1 MADCS
6 CDIVANFPVLAGLGI
21 ISASLRSNTEIMLT
35 EDGSALYGMTLGDL
49 SMTAYAVESKENTL
63 LECPGRAGISFE
75 WDQRISCDGEIGV
88 YFIPRGK
95 NRAYIEGDVSDNI
108 SLPNKINSYEI
119 FSASAGSGP
128 TTPYFKTT
136 HEDGWGFSYSG
147 NPLSVGDANGEG
159 PTSVSFF
166 TFLPG
171 GSKLYLTSFSWECT
185 PPAVPT
191 VSYSFIFV
199 GKKEED

>member
-1 MADCS
+1 MADCF
-6 CDIVANFPVLAGLGI
+6 CDIAATFPVLGGLGI

-35 EDGSALYGMTLGDL
+35 EEGIALYGQTLGDL
-49 SMTAYAVESKENTL
+49 SMTAYAVEPGLALK
-63 LECPGRAGISFE
+63 CPGRAGISFE
-75 WDQRISCDGEIGV
+75 WDQRISCNTNKIEI

-95 NRAYIEGDVSDNI
+95 NKAYIEGDVSGNI
-108 SLPNKINSYEI
+108 NLSNKINSYET
-119 FSASAGSGP
+119 FNASAGSGP
-128 TTPYFKTT
+128 TTPYFRTI

-147 NPLSVGDANGEG
+147 SPLSISDQNGLGE
-159 PTSVSFF
+159 TSIGFF
-166 TFLPG
+166 GFLPG

-199 GKKEED
+199 YNP